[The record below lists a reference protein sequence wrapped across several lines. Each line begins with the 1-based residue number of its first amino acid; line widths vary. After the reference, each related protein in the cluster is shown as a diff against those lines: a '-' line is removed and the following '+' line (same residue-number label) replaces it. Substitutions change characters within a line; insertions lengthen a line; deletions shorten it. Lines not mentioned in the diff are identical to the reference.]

1 MSTARQGERGVSL
14 LEQRSAIERHAIRSN
29 LSITQW
35 FEERETAAKKGRPI
49 WNAMLKALRK
59 GTAQGVVIH
68 KIDRSARNLKD
79 WADLGDLI
87 DQGIEV
93 HFVNESLDLQSR
105 GGRLSADI
113 QAVVAA
119 DYIRN
124 LREEAKKGI
133 YGRLKQGF
141 YPMRAPIGYLDQ
153 GAGKAK
159 TIDPVKGPIVKKA
172 FDLYGTGQWSIPTLM
187 DELYRRGLRNH
198 AGNGVTRN
206 GLHTILRNPFYTGV
220 MRIKVSGETYL
231 GNHDALISK
240 SLFDRVQDILHGRVG
255 TRVNVHDFLFRRFVK
270 CEQCGRSLIGEEKKG
285 ITYYRCHA
293 KTCPKTSVR
302 EDGIVSAVHEALKV
316 LAFSPE
322 EKTYLMGRITELKA
336 NWIENREA
344 YLQTLTMRLTQVIE
358 RMNRLTDA
366 YLDQALDKELF
377 EERKTALVKERR
389 MLEDQRRDYEANR
402 RSVPEELQKFVELA
416 GDAYSLYKM
425 ADPAKKRRL
434 LRIVMSN
441 CTVKQK
447 TLDFAYAMPFREVA
461 AREKND
467 DGGPGGN
474 RTPIYRM
481 QTGCSTTKL
490 QARAVALLSF
500 LPLLPPHQLIKKAVF
515 RKYAMRQSLSSSMS
529 AISSSSF
536 SSASSSLFSSLSAL
550 FASFWLL

>member
-14 LEQRSAIERHAIRSN
+14 PEQRSAIERYTTRNN

-35 FEERETAAKKGRPI
+35 IEERETAAKKGRPL
-49 WNAMLKALRK
+49 WNAMLKELRK

-93 HFVNESLDLQSR
+93 HFVNESLDLHSR

-141 YPMRAPIGYLDQ
+141 YPLRAPIGYQDQ

-159 TIDPVKGPIVKKA
+159 TIHPVKGPLVRKA
-172 FDLYGTGQWSIPTLM
+172 FELYGSGQWSIPTLM
-187 DELYRRGLRNH
+187 DELYCRGLRNN
-198 AGNGVTRN
+198 AGGRVSQN

-220 MRIKVSGETYL
+220 MRIMASGETYL
-231 GNHDALISK
+231 GNHEALISK
-240 SLFDRVQDILHGRVG
+240 TLFDRVQDILHGRVG

-270 CEQCGRSLIGEEKKG
+270 CDQCGRSLIGESQKG

-293 KTCPKTSVR
+293 RTCPKRIVR
-302 EDGIVSAVHEALKV
+302 EDEIAAVIHEALKA

-322 EKTYLMGRITELKA
+322 EKSYLNERIIELKA
-336 NWIENREA
+336 NWIKNREA
-344 YLQTLTMRLTQVIE
+344 HSQALTMRITQVIE
-358 RMNRLTDA
+358 RLNRLTDA
-366 YLDQALDKELF
+366 YLDQALEKELF
-377 EERKTALVKERR
+377 EERKTTLIQERR
-389 MLEDQRRDYEANR
+389 MLEDKIRDYEANR
-402 RSVPEELQKFVELA
+402 RSVPDELQKFVELA
-416 GDAYSLYKM
+416 GDAYSLYQM
-425 ADPAKKRRL
+425 ADTAKKRRL

-441 CTVKQK
+441 CTVRQK
-447 TLDFAYAMPFREVA
+447 TLDFVYAMPFREVA

-467 DGGPGGN
+467 DGRPSKEIG
-474 RTPIYRM
+474 RT
-481 QTGCSTTKL
+481 
-490 QARAVALLSF
+490 
-500 LPLLPPHQLIKKAVF
+500 
-515 RKYAMRQSLSSSMS
+515 LSSLLDRLMQVFK
-529 AISSSSF
+529 AHPDIEMID
-536 SSASSSLFSSLSAL
+536 APSLVSD
-550 FASFWLL
+550 

>member
-1 MSTARQGERGVSL
+1 MSSTIKERSIPQETNPTTTLNNYFGYIRVSTARQGERGVSL
-14 LEQRSAIERHAIRSN
+14 LEQRSAIERHATRNS

-35 FEERETAAKKGRPI
+35 IEERETAAKKGRPL
-49 WNAMLKALRK
+49 WNAMLKELRK
-59 GTAQGVVIH
+59 GTVQGVVIH

-141 YPMRAPIGYLDQ
+141 YPLRAPIGYQDQ

-159 TIDPVKGPIVKKA
+159 TIDPVKGPIVRKA
-172 FDLYGTGQWSIPTLM
+172 FELYGTGQWSIPTLM

-198 AGNGVTRN
+198 AGNGVTRS
-206 GLHTILRNPFYTGV
+206 GLHKMLRNPFYTGV
-220 MRIKVSGETYL
+220 VHIKASGETYL

-255 TRVNVHDFLFRRFVK
+255 RRVIVHDFLFRRFVK
-270 CEQCGRSLIGEEKKG
+270 CEQCGYSLIGERKKG

-302 EDGIVSAVHEALKV
+302 EDGIVAGVFEVLKALE
-316 LAFSPE
+316 FSPE
-322 EKTYLMGRITELKA
+322 EKAYLTERITELKA
-336 NWIENREA
+336 NWIKNRETH
-344 YLQTLTMRLTQVIE
+344 LQALTMHLTQVIE
-358 RMNRLTDA
+358 RLNRLTDA
-366 YLDQALDKELF
+366 YLDQALEKELF
-377 EERKTALVKERR
+377 EERKTALIKERR
-389 MLEDQRRDYEANR
+389 MLEDQIRDYETNR
-402 RSVPEELQKFVELA
+402 LSVPDELRKFVELA
-416 GDAYSLYKM
+416 GDAYSLYQM
-425 ADPAKKRRL
+425 ADTAKKRRL

-447 TLDFAYAMPFREVA
+447 TLDFVYSIPFREVA
-461 AREKND
+461 AREKDD
-467 DGGPGGN
+467 DGGPSKEIGRTLESLLN
-474 RTPIYRM
+474 R
-481 QTGCSTTKL
+481 L
-490 QARAVALLSF
+490 AN
-500 LPLLPPHQLIKKAVF
+500 VF
-515 RKYAMRQSLSSSMS
+515 SEGFDLDLAGLD
-529 AISSSSF
+529 
-536 SSASSSLFSSLSAL
+536 
-550 FASFWLL
+550 